1 MLGCGTPVDFRGNGA
16 DMDIRNILLLVWR
29 RFWLLALVAVGT
41 GTAVY
46 LVMARAGVIPQYTAT
61 AVISIG
67 GDMYQDAQDAA
78 YLDLADSMRANFMHM
93 AQLQIVT
100 EAIIQTLQLPDSP
113 EAVADMLDVSLV
125 EGTNLLIIQATYS
138 DPVTAAAM
146 ANAVIDQFGR
156 FAPARWRNFI
166 LVLESASAP
175 TSPDGTAVLPVILTA
190 FVAALATSSLFFLR
204 EYLHHP
210 FYDERDVTELLQLPT
225 LIHLKQIPFIGWRYL
240 RGDLLAAASG
250 TTWWSLKEACR
261 LRIAQHKGRAD
272 GQLVLVLSA
281 DGGLSRT
288 LTAVQLA
295 LVWAGSG
302 EKTLL
307 VDLDSEQPQTLRCL
321 LNYSPMDGTAN
332 LPDQPGTHP
341 ANFAHTVPGHPRLQ
355 VATAEPADQRSS
367 SRRAAD
373 RLEALHA
380 LINENAVTV
389 VNAPPVNTSL
399 ETAMIARQATLV
411 LLVLDV
417 RHTGY
422 RLTAENLAILN
433 TAGIYVDGVVL
444 ADLGNRTA
452 LFTLAYKAAPYYR
465 RLRKQGRSAPS
476 EDRLSY
482 EISNRTG

>member
-1 MLGCGTPVDFRGNGA
+1 
-16 DMDIRNILLLVWR
+16 MDIRNILLLVWR
-29 RFWLLALVAVGT
+29 RIWVLALVGVGT

-46 LVMARAGVIPQYTAT
+46 LIMARSGVIPQYTAT

-138 DPVTAAAM
+138 NPVTAAAM

-166 LVLESASAP
+166 LVLESASVP
-175 TSPDGTAVLPVILTA
+175 MSPDRTAVLPVILTA

-210 FYDERDVTELLQLPT
+210 FYDERDVTELLKLPT
-225 LIHLKQIPFIGWRYL
+225 LIHLRQIPFIGWHYF
-240 RGDLLAAASG
+240 RGDLLAAARG

-261 LRIAQHKGRAD
+261 LRLAQHKGSAD
-272 GQLVLVLSA
+272 EQLVLILSA

-288 LTAVQLA
+288 LTAAQLA
-295 LVWAGSG
+295 LVWASSG

-307 VDLDSEQPQTLRCL
+307 VDLDSKQSQTLRCL
-321 LNYSPMDGTAN
+321 LNYSTTDGYASSQ
-332 LPDQPGTHP
+332 DQPDTYP
-341 ANFAHTVPGHPRLQ
+341 ANIAHTVPGYPGLQ
-355 VATAEPADQRSS
+355 VVTAKPAGQRSS
-367 SRRAAD
+367 PRQLAD
-373 RLEALHA
+373 GFEVLNALVK
-380 LINENAVTV
+380 ENAVTV
-389 VNAPPVNTSL
+389 VNAPPVNASL
-399 ETAMIARQATLV
+399 ETAMIARRATLV

-422 RLTAENLAILN
+422 RLTAENLAMLN